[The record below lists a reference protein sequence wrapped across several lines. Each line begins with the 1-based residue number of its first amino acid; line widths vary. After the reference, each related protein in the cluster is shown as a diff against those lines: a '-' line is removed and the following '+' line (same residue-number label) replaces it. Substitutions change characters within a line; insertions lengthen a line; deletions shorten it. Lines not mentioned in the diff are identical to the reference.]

1 MINILGIHD
10 GHNSG
15 ATILQ
20 DGQIKYSISEER
32 LTRKKN
38 EIGYPKL
45 SIEEV
50 LKLANIDTHDIDIAV
65 YASKFMHSASYLENA
80 SEWYK
85 AGKADFIKDSKRE
98 PSYLKAVFDQRR
110 KERIDQLCKHININK
125 NNIRF
130 QDHHLSHASAA
141 YFGSPFDLNEET
153 LILTC
158 DGAGDG
164 LSATVSI
171 GNGLEIKRISSTNRK
186 ASVGKIYSRVTYMLG
201 LKPWEHEYKVMGLAP
216 YSENKFALEIKKIL
230 DELLKVSKD
239 GFNFELGS
247 EHESSYIYEFLREK
261 FECKR
266 FDAIAG
272 GVQTFTEEILRTWV
286 GGIIKKTGI
295 KRVVCGGGVFMNVK
309 ANKIISEIDGLE
321 ELFIFPSCGD
331 ESLSL
336 GASWIEYS
344 ELLKQKGK
352 LKQKKEL
359 KPIVSLNNLYLGGLC
374 YEGNIEKIISKHI
387 NEEDDIS
394 INKSENISRDTAE
407 IIMNNHIIAR
417 CSGKMEWGA
426 RALGNRSILANPKD
440 WSNVEK
446 INSKIKKRDFWMPFA
461 PSLLKEKASKYIVNP
476 KNLFSP
482 YMMLAFDTTE
492 LAQSEICAAIHPRDK
507 TARVQIVDKLMNPEY
522 WELIHDFYKMSG
534 TPCIL
539 NTSFNLHGFPLVYSF
554 EDAISVF
561 KNSGLNYLVIE
572 SFILKKIKS

>member
-1 MINILGIHD
+1 MITILGIHD

-50 LKLANIDTHDIDIAV
+50 LKLANIDNNDIDIAV
-65 YASKFMHSASYLENA
+65 YASNFMHSASYLENA

-98 PSYLKAVFDQRR
+98 ASYLKAVFDQRR
-110 KERIDQLCKHININK
+110 KERLEQLHKHLNIEK
-125 NNIRF
+125 HKIKF
-130 QDHHLSHASAA
+130 KDHHLSHASAA
-141 YFGSPFDLNEET
+141 YFGSPFNLNEDT

-171 GNGLEIKRISSTNRK
+171 ANGLEIRRISSTSRK

-216 YSENKFALEIKKIL
+216 YSENKFALEIKKFL

-247 EHESSYIYEFLREK
+247 EHECSYIYEFLREK

-272 GVQTFTEEILRTWV
+272 GVQIFTEEILRTWV
-286 GGIIKKTGI
+286 GGIIKETGI

-336 GASWIEYS
+336 GAAWIEYS
-344 ELLKQKGK
+344 ELLKQK
-352 LKQKKEL
+352 KEL
-359 KPIVSLNNLYLGGLC
+359 KPIVPLNNLYLGGLC
-374 YEGNIEKIISKHI
+374 YESNIEEFISNHI
-387 NEEDDIS
+387 NDEDNIS
-394 INKSENISRDTAE
+394 INKSDNISRETAQ
-407 IIMNNHIIAR
+407 IIMNNHIVAR
-417 CSGKMEWGA
+417 CSGNMEWGA

-446 INSKIKKRDFWMPFA
+446 INKKIKKRDFWMPFA
-461 PSLLKEKASKYIVNP
+461 PSILKEKASKYILNP
-476 KNLFSP
+476 KKLFSP

-492 LAQSEICAAIHPRDK
+492 LAQSEIGAAIHPRDK
-507 TARVQIVDKLMNPEY
+507 TARVQFVDKLMNLEY
-522 WELIHDFYKMSG
+522 WKLIEEFYKLSG
-534 TPCIL
+534 SPCIL
-539 NTSFNLHGFPLVYSF
+539 NTSFNLHGYPLVYSF
-554 EDAISVF
+554 KDAFYVF

-572 SFILKKIKS
+572 NFILKKIKS